1 MIITDKKQVDDF
13 MNKIFGDR
21 KFDVKKIELKD
32 KNNKVDIIINSKF
45 CCSIDKN
52 DVIDYMQK
60 DTSK

>member
-21 KFDVKKIELKD
+21 KFDVRKIELKD
-32 KNNKVDIIINSKF
+32 KNNKVDIIINSRF

-52 DVIDYMQK
+52 EVKDYFN
-60 DTSK
+60 TEN